1 MPRLTAAR
9 TLKTT
14 ALLALLALALAAC
27 SLASEPV
34 PAGPIETGPMPGQ
47 ATAPGV
53 SLDVPDLGGEEDA
66 PVGDEPPA
74 EELPA
79 EEEPAAEEPE
89 EPEGAGDEPA
99 GEEPAGEAP
108 PTEPGV
114 GVVEGQVQMGTPGE
128 SLPAGL
134 EVSLRGVA
142 VSEENEVYE
151 FLARSA
157 PVDPGGA
164 YRFDDVPLD
173 VERAAYVVEV
183 VYDGVS
189 FENGALID
197 PENPVMELPLEVY
210 ASTTDESVVSVD
222 AMHIIFEEHPGALLV
237 TQLYVFSN
245 ASDRIYVT
253 DEPVLGGRRGSVAI
267 SVPEGAYGLQFDEG
281 QVGGRYVAASET
293 TYYDTQRLQP
303 GAQSLAVIV
312 NYFLPYEGSG
322 EYEFPVRY
330 DTRQATILAQEGHRV
345 RAGLLN
351 EAGSQTIDGIPY
363 AMYSGQNFAAG
374 DTLTVEVRA
383 GGAATS
389 ALPVVLAVA
398 AGVLL
403 AAGVGYW
410 LLQRNA
416 APLLAVE
423 GLSARQ
429 EGIIAE
435 IAALDEAH
443 EAGRVNRFEYE
454 ARRAALKAELAAEVA
469 ER

>member
-1 MPRLTAAR
+1 
-9 TLKTT
+9 
-14 ALLALLALALAAC
+14 
-27 SLASEPV
+27 
-34 PAGPIETGPMPGQ
+34 MPGE

-53 SLDVPDLGGEEDA
+53 SLDVPDLGGEEDT
-66 PVGDEPPA
+66 PA
-74 EELPA
+74 G
-79 EEEPAAEEPE
+79 EEEPLAEVLPDEEEPVAEEPAPE
-89 EPEGAGDEPA
+89 EPESA
-99 GEEPAGEAP
+99 GEEPAGEETAGEEPAEQQPAEEAP
-108 PTEPGV
+108 APAPGV
-114 GVVEGQVQMGTPGE
+114 GVVEGRVQMGTPGE
-128 SLPAGL
+128 TLPEEL
-134 EVSLRGVA
+134 EVNLRGVA

-157 PVDPGGA
+157 PVGADGA
-164 YRFDDVPLD
+164 YRFEDVPLD
-173 VERAAYVVEV
+173 VERSAYVVEV
-183 VYDGVS
+183 IYDGVS
-189 FENGALID
+189 FENGALINS
-197 PENPVMELPLEVY
+197 ETPVMDLPLEVF

-222 AMHIIFEEHPGALLV
+222 AMHIIFEEHPDALLV

-293 TYYDTQRLQP
+293 TYYDTQQLQP

-312 NYFLPYEGSG
+312 NYFLPYAGSG

-330 DTRQATILAQEGHRV
+330 DTRQATILAQKGHRV
-345 RAGLLN
+345 RAGQLD

-363 AMYSGQNFAAG
+363 TMYSGQNLTAG
-374 DTLTVEVRA
+374 DTLAVEVQA
-383 GGAATS
+383 GGAGANM
-389 ALPVVLAVA
+389 LPVALAVV

-403 AAGVGYW
+403 TAGVGYW
-410 LLQRNA
+410 LLQRQS
-416 APLLAVE
+416 APLPAVE

-429 EGIIAE
+429 ESLIAE

-443 EAGRVNRFEYE
+443 EAGRVNRFDYE